1 MTTTRPAPTRDTVR
15 GRMRDLVATLSTG
28 QRLPSERELSERWS
42 VSRMTLRQATDLLVS
57 EGLLVR
63 RQGTGT
69 FVAGRP
75 MIRALGLT
83 SFSQDMRS
91 RGLRPGSLLVSFRTL
106 PADAALAGALQLSL
120 GEPLFQFSRVRLGDG
135 VPLAV
140 ETTWL
145 PEALVPGLT
154 EADLSGSLYELLVNR
169 YGIVTSNAR
178 VSIEPLLPDEPV
190 QTLLGIDAD
199 QACLR
204 LRMVDSDAAG
214 RVIMVAN
221 CVYRGDKY
229 HLRADVSDAA
239 GSPAGAAR

>member
-1 MTTTRPAPTRDTVR
+1 
-15 GRMRDLVATLSTG
+15 MRELVATLSTG
-28 QRLPSERELSERWS
+28 QRLPSERELAVRWN
-42 VSRMTLRQATDLLVS
+42 VSRMTLRHATDMLVA

-75 MIRALGLT
+75 VIRALGLT

-106 PADAALAGALQLSL
+106 PADTALAGALQVVLD
-120 GEPLFQFSRVRLGDG
+120 EPLFQFTRVRLGDG
-135 VPLAV
+135 EPLAV

-145 PEALVPGLT
+145 PVASAPGLS
-154 EADLSGSLYELLVNR
+154 EADLSGSLYEVLAKR
-169 YGIVTSNAR
+169 YGIITTTAR
-178 VSIEPLLPDEPV
+178 IAIEPILPDERV
-190 QTLLGIDAD
+190 QTLLGIDGG

-204 LRMVDSDAAG
+204 LRMVDSDADG
-214 RVIMVAN
+214 RVVMVAN

-229 HLRADVSDAA
+229 HLLADVADAA
-239 GSPAGAAR
+239 GATTGVRP